1 MPGIWRDSSGRSPS
15 DLSREMTKLHTFASA
30 GAFRKWLE
38 ANHAKEAELL
48 VRCYKTR
55 AQEKGI
61 TYREALD
68 EALCFGWIDGVRQA
82 ADEESFSTRFTPR
95 RPRSKWSLVNIKRAR
110 QLEEAGRMHSSG
122 RAAFA
127 ARRAKSSRR
136 YSFEERPSKLDAK
149 SQKAFQANP
158 NAWEFFRT
166 QAPWYQRTS
175 IFWVMDAKREETRA
189 RRLNHLID
197 SSARKEPIK
206 PLDRA
211 RRQLRPQ

>member
-1 MPGIWRDSSGRSPS
+1 
-15 DLSREMTKLHTFASA
+15 MTKLRTFASG

-38 ANHAKEAELL
+38 ANHAKESELL
-48 VRCYKTR
+48 VRCFKTQ
-55 AQEKGI
+55 AQENGI

-68 EALCFGWIDGVRQA
+68 AALCFGWIDGIRRA
-82 ADEESFSTRFTPR
+82 IDAESFSTRFTPR
-95 RPRSKWSLVNIKRAR
+95 RPKSKWSLVNIERAR
-110 QLEEAGRMHSSG
+110 QLEAAGRMHSSG

-127 ARRAKSSRR
+127 ARKTKSSRR
-136 YSFEERPSKLDAK
+136 YSFEEKPSKLDAK
-149 SQKAFQANP
+149 SKKAFQANP
-158 NAWEFFRT
+158 PAWEFFRA

-175 IFWVMDAKREETRA
+175 IFWVMDAKREETRT

-211 RRQLRPQ
+211 RVRKA